1 MTVKCCQ
8 TGKNYGKK
16 QRKVY
21 EKNSLI
27 YKDLAVCLLSQ
38 QHLTLREAKQQHRC
52 SPPETRIHLC

>member
-1 MTVKCCQ
+1 MGRKS
-8 TGKNYGKK
+8 
-16 QRKVY
+16 KVY

-27 YKDLAVCLLSQ
+27 YKDLAVYLLSQ